1 MQGCSGESE
10 WRTEEGSGV
19 VARLWLK
26 LAGRWPNLPT
36 MSEAQ
41 IPGSAVLIE
50 SLYED
55 AQRLEPEA
63 FEARHGSGFLLVSA
77 RADSPGGSTSTV
89 MLMGFD
95 QGDPNEHTANLSL
108 VVYPLRAK
116 KGSADPL
123 ITMGR
128 QAQHDVVI
136 PDKSVTRFH
145 AFAKVGENGEF
156 LLQDAG
162 STNGTT
168 VNGASVPPRGTGPPT
183 PLKPG
188 DNVRL
193 GQVEF
198 TFTDARALREFVL
211 QVGGG

>member
-1 MQGCSGESE
+1 MPENQ
-10 WRTEEGSGV
+10 
-19 VARLWLK
+19 
-26 LAGRWPNLPT
+26 NL
-36 MSEAQ
+36 
-41 IPGSAVLIE
+41 GSAVLIE

-55 AQRLEPEA
+55 AKSLGADDFQ
-63 FEARHGSGFLLVSA
+63 ARHGNGFLLVSA
-77 RADSPGGSTSTV
+77 RSNGPGGSTSTV
-89 MLMGFD
+89 MLLGD
-95 QGDPNEHTANLSL
+95 DTGDPNGHTADLAL
-108 VVYPLRAK
+108 VVYPLRGK
-116 KGSADPL
+116 QGSADPL

-145 AFAKVGENGEF
+145 AFAKLGANGEF
-156 LLQDAG
+156 LLQDTG

-211 QVGGG
+211 KMGGG